1 MKGSNPHSKG
11 ADLFKLNFIFILIN
25 IMSIIKMDKIMIII
39 IHKIKL
45 IIIILF
51 KIKLF
56 DWKSNILYILIKLI
70 ISSIECYVKE

>member
-1 MKGSNPHSKG
+1 LNGSNPHSKG

-25 IMSIIKMDKIMIII
+25 IMIIIKMIKIVNIIVN
-39 IHKIKL
+39 KIKL

-56 DWKSNILYILIKLI
+56 DWKSNILDILIKLI
-70 ISSIECYVKE
+70 ISSVESYVKE